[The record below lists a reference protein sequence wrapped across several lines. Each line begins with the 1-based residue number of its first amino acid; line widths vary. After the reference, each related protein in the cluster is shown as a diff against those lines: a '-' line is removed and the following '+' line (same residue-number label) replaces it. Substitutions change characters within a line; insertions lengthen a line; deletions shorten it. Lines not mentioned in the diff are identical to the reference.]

1 MRFSGLS
8 LLLVVIFLVGC
19 ATDWERRKLDDIPK
33 DQVIAAAQSNRI
45 CNALTE
51 QEIVE
56 LTGRHLAALE
66 SISPTANWC
75 RFTLDDGQWFSIL
88 VHPFPKSVDIPGIT
102 CADEQNDPT
111 AYRKM
116 HYPHC
121 IAIIREQILQIQ
133 STQYGGLPKSIMEV
147 VLQRAVPHL

>member
-1 MRFSGLS
+1 MKFVSLS
-8 LLLVVIFLVGC
+8 LLLVATLLAGC
-19 ATDWERRKLDDIPK
+19 ATDWERHKLHNASK
-33 DQVIAAAQSNRI
+33 DQIRSAVEGNRI

-51 QEIVE
+51 QEILE
-56 LTGRHLAALE
+56 LSGRHLATVE

-102 CADEQNDPT
+102 CSDEKNDPT

-121 IAIIREQILQIQ
+121 IAIIRDQVLQIQ
-133 STQYGGLPKSIMEV
+133 SSQYGGLPKSIMEV